1 MLRTTFE
8 TSDYDNTTWLL
19 SPLHC
24 ATTILTSGHAE
35 QRTEFLVQRLPR
47 KREKNDHPFQR
58 FKIAKNYG
66 IVKRINVGSK
76 ESASFPS
83 NVQLSVLI
91 KTGGIS

>member
-1 MLRTTFE
+1 MITISITLCNHDSYIWPCWTAYWIPR
-8 TSDYDNTTWLL
+8 
-19 SPLHC
+19 
-24 ATTILTSGHAE
+24 ATITKE
-35 QRTEFLVQRLPR
+35 
-47 KREKNDHPFQR
+47 KREDHPFQR
-58 FKIAKNYG
+58 FRIAKNYG